1 MSVEFMYFLGS
12 TFSMLIKMGSEGIK
26 IESEGIK
33 MESEGIKMESE
44 G

>member
-1 MSVEFMYFLGS
+1 MSVGFMYFFGS
-12 TFSMLIKMGSEGIK
+12 TFSML
-26 IESEGIK
+26 IK